1 MHAVIIG
8 NGIVALSSAFRLL
21 RRGGS
26 DLRITIVGD
35 WQRGGSATL
44 AAGAMLNSFAEIEYD
59 SFDSE
64 IDTYRFE
71 LSHLA
76 TQMWPKFEL
85 ELIDA
90 AGDRLPAGCRGCQG
104 FGGGGCAKKGTYVVN
119 NTSCDELDDDN
130 FNAIVAA
137 LKEFNEPHRM
147 VSPADIPD
155 YRPDPRHRATRGVL
169 IENEGWFNPRLMLEK
184 LDAIVRRSSRVEIVD
199 DTVLKI
205 DHAEGQV
212 TGVETRGGRRIEGD
226 RYLLAV
232 GAGASSLV
240 EASGLPLRMQR
251 VFYGVGVSL
260 QLGIREMRQS
270 HCIRTPARGLACG
283 LYSVPFFES
292 PCATQSQ
299 ILVGASNFISKDP
312 YPWGRITSVEH
323 LMRAVTQQV
332 NQDYYKAD
340 LIRVN
345 VGWRPTSQDTY
356 PMVGPT
362 SMPNLVIATGTKRDG
377 FHMAPVLSEHI
388 ARLVLGEAVDE
399 RFAVFAPERPLIKTM
414 TREQAVT
421 KAVRHQI
428 NAAYQHGFEPATSR
442 TVDQLRR
449 SIEADV
455 QAVHDKAG
463 AVDWGIP
470 PEMLDMYRWGHAR
483 DEGLQ

>member
-1 MHAVIIG
+1 MHVVIIG
-8 NGIVALSSAFRLL
+8 NGIIALTSAFRLL

-26 DLRITIVGD
+26 DLRVTLVGEG
-35 WQRGGSATL
+35 QRPGSATL

-59 SFDSE
+59 TFKSE
-64 IDTYRFE
+64 LDTYRFE

-90 AGDRLPAGCRGCQG
+90 AGEDLPAGCKGCQG
-104 FGGGGCAKKGTYVVN
+104 FGGGGCVKQGTYVVN
-119 NTSCDELDDDN
+119 NASCDELDDDN
-130 FNAIVAA
+130 FDAILGA
-137 LKEFNEPHRM
+137 LTEFNEPHRM
-147 VSPADIPD
+147 VSPGEIPN
-155 YRPDPRHRATRGVL
+155 YRPQPRHRATRAVL

-184 LDAIVRRSSRVEIVD
+184 LDAIVRRSSRVQLVD
-199 DTVLKI
+199 DQVLRI
-205 DHAEGQV
+205 DHGAGQV
-212 TGVETRGGRRIEGD
+212 TAVHTRGGQRIEGD

-232 GAGASSLV
+232 GASASSLI

-260 QLGIREMRQS
+260 QLGIREMSQS

-299 ILVGASNFISKDP
+299 ILVGASNFMSKDP
-312 YPWGRITSVEH
+312 YPWGRIANIEG
-323 LMRAVTQQV
+323 LMSSVTQQV
-332 NQDYYKAD
+332 NQEYYKAD

-356 PMVGPT
+356 PLVGPT
-362 SMPNLVIATGTKRDG
+362 SLPNLVIATGTKRDG
-377 FHMAPVLSEHI
+377 FHMAPLLSETI
-388 ARLVLGEAVDE
+388 ARMVLGEPVDE
-399 RFAVFAPERPLIKTM
+399 RFAVFAPERAPLKTM
-414 TREQAVT
+414 TREQAVD

-428 NAAYQHGFEPATSR
+428 NAAYQHGFEPANVR

-455 QAVHDKAG
+455 QAVHDQAG
-463 AVDWGIP
+463 AVDWGIA
-470 PEMLDMYRWGHAR
+470 PEMLDMYRWGHAQDR
-483 DEGLQ
+483 RP

>member
-1 MHAVIIG
+1 MHVVIVG
-8 NGIVALSSAFRLL
+8 NGIIALSTAHRLL
-21 RRGGS
+21 RRGGPE
-26 DLRITIVGD
+26 LRITMVGD
-35 WQRGGSATL
+35 WSRPGSATL

-59 SFDSE
+59 SLQSE
-64 IDTYRFE
+64 LDVYRFE

-90 AGDRLPAGCRGCQG
+90 AGDRLPAGCRSCQG

-119 NTSCDELDDDN
+119 NTACDELDDDN
-130 FNAIVAA
+130 FAAILAA
-137 LKEFNEPHRM
+137 LKEFDEPHRM
-147 VSPADIPD
+147 VAPAEIPN
-155 YRPDPRHRATRGVL
+155 YQPHPRHRATQAVY

-184 LDAIVRRSSRVEIVD
+184 LDAIVRRSSRVNLVD
-199 DTVLKI
+199 DTVVNV
-205 DHAEGQV
+205 DHAGNQV
-212 TGVETRGGRRIEGD
+212 TGVRTRGGQTVVGD

-232 GAGASSLV
+232 GAGASTLIES
-240 EASGLPLRMQR
+240 SRLPLKMQR

-283 LYSVPFFES
+283 LYSVPFFEMPDRS
-292 PCATQSQ
+292 QSQ
-299 ILVGASNFISKDP
+299 ILVGASNFMSKDP
-312 YPWGRITSVEH
+312 YPWGRITSVET
-323 LMRAVTQQV
+323 LMRSVTQQV

-340 LIRVN
+340 LVRVN

-356 PMVGPT
+356 PLIGPT
-362 SMPNLVIATGTKRDG
+362 SLANLVIATGTKRDG
-377 FHMAPVLSEHI
+377 FHMAPVLSDQI
-388 ARLVLGEAVDE
+388 ANMVLGEPQDE
-399 RFAVFAPERPLIKTM
+399 RFKVFAPERPLLRTM
-414 TREQAVT
+414 TREQAVA
-421 KAVRHQI
+421 KAVRHQV

-455 QAVHDKAG
+455 QAVHDQAG

-470 PEMLDMYRWGHAR
+470 PEMLDMYRWGHADGR
-483 DEGLQ
+483 RP